1 MRSLVQEYSDTY
13 LLPAA
18 VLSETFPVTIAS
30 KDIRPR
36 LEGYEDALRGA
47 ALSAQLAD
55 RGTVVY
61 QIRVAAATDT
71 AALAILGGIQATFRV
86 EHQLLLGTDLQFNPA
101 TGNTTTLYPYFSSDV
116 SGRLFLFR
124 GRLAFDLQ
132 DIGVTKSSLTL
143 TNYGATDAS
152 VLITVQVFADVR
164 IPDWE
169 DERLGIKKA

>member
-1 MRSLVQEYSDTY
+1 VQEYSDTI
-13 LLPAA
+13 LLPKINGDTRTP
-18 VLSETFPVTIAS
+18 VILSS
-30 KDIRPR
+30 KDMRPR
-36 LEGYEDALRGA
+36 LEGYEGALRGA

-61 QIRVAAATDT
+61 QIRPQAADEAAAV
-71 AALAILGGIQATFRV
+71 ALLANIQASFTV
-86 EHQLLLGTDLQFNPA
+86 KHQLLLGTDLQLDNA
-101 TGNTTTLYPYFSSDV
+101 TGNEITLFPYMSSDV
-116 SGRLFLFR
+116 SGRLLLFR

-143 TNYGATDAS
+143 TNQSATDIVAL
-152 VLITVQVFADVR
+152 VTVQIFADVR